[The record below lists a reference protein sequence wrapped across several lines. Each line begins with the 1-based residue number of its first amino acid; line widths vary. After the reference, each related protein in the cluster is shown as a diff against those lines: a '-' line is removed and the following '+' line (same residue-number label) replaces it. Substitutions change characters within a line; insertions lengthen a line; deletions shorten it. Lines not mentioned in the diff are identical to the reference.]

1 MKTKII
7 LIAVSFL
14 FLFSSSLAPQG
25 FITGSDIKINKKAVS
40 AKVLLNEIVSY
51 ADNVIDTPPV
61 QLNKYASKVKKLA
74 ALGFDTPQVR
84 KVKKYDEL
92 IKNRSELIDKIN
104 SYSELFPKNPFIT
117 KEEVK
122 RIAEKYNLYV
132 GNIDRFVNADIPT
145 KNVDEILEF
154 DALYNKQCAG
164 ALDTAP
170 ATYHVMAQYDM
181 FDVTRTRLDGPF
193 IIEDKDP
200 IVFAE
205 IDGDYIIV
213 TAWGDDAIEPMYEI
227 EKWVKDVGYLYERR
241 EAELTGSADITWIT
255 VTDGSLLTWDT
266 GTSTIAIDVTDIT
279 TDEIIIQ

>member
-7 LIAVSFL
+7 LIVVSFL
-14 FLFSSSLAPQG
+14 FLFSSSIAQHG
-25 FITGSDIKINKKAVS
+25 VIAKSDIKINKKAVS

-51 ADNVIDTPPV
+51 ADNVIRTPIV
-61 QLNKYASKVKKLA
+61 ELNKYTSKVKKLA

-104 SYSELFPKNPFIT
+104 SYGKLFPKNQFIT
-117 KEEVK
+117 KDEVK

-132 GNIDRFVNADIPT
+132 GNIDRFVNADIPN
-145 KNVDEILEF
+145 KNADEIIEF
-154 DALYNKQCAG
+154 DALYKKQYAG
-164 ALDTAP
+164 SLNTAP
-170 ATYHVMAQYDM
+170 ATYHIMAQYDM
-181 FDVTRTRLDGPF
+181 FNVTRTRLDGPF

-205 IDGDYIIV
+205 IDGGYIIV

-241 EAELTGSADITWIT
+241 EDELTGSGDLIWLNFTGDSDTSIWSNGTNTINL
-255 VTDGSLLTWDT
+255 DGS
-266 GTSTIAIDVTDIT
+266 DIT
-279 TDEIIIQ
+279 TSEIQ

>member
-1 MKTKII
+1 MKAKII
-7 LIAVSFL
+7 LIVVSFL
-14 FLFSSSLAPQG
+14 FLFSSSIAQHR
-25 FITGSDIKINKKAVS
+25 FIGNPDTGTNKKSVS

-51 ADNVIDTPPV
+51 ADNVIRTPSV
-61 QLNKYASKVKKLA
+61 ELNKYASKVKKLA

-132 GNIDRFVNADIPT
+132 GNIDRFVNADIPN
-145 KNVDEILEF
+145 KNLDEILEF
-154 DALYNKQCAG
+154 NALYKKQYAG
-164 ALDTAP
+164 ALDTFKFLP

-241 EAELTGSADITWIT
+241 EDHSIGSSGDFIWLTLTGDNEVRTW
-255 VTDGSLLTWDT
+255 
-266 GTSTIAIDVTDIT
+266 STTDIT
-279 TDEIIIQ
+279 DLSSAVIIQ

>member
-1 MKTKII
+1 MKSKII
-7 LIAVSFL
+7 LTAVSFL
-14 FLFSSSLAPQG
+14 FLFNSSIAQHGLIQK
-25 FITGSDIKINKKAVS
+25 SDIKTNKKAVS
-40 AKVLLNEIVSY
+40 AKVLLKEIVSY

-61 QLNKYASKVKKLA
+61 ELNKYASKVKKLA

-92 IKNRSELIDKIN
+92 IKNRSELIDKID
-104 SYSELFPKNPFIT
+104 SYGQLFPNNLFIT

-132 GNIDRFVNADIPT
+132 GNIDRFVNADIPN
-145 KNVDEILEF
+145 KNADAILEF
-154 DALYNKQCAG
+154 DALYKKQYNQS
-164 ALDTAP
+164 

-181 FDVTRTRLDGPF
+181 FDVTATRLDGPF

-241 EAELTGSADITWIT
+241 EDEITFSGGDVFINIGTDELTWSTNIIEFTSADI
-255 VTDGSLLTWDT
+255 
-266 GTSTIAIDVTDIT
+266 
-279 TDEIIIQ
+279 IQ